1 MTLTWKNSKENT
13 KETEPQKNAAWNNKN
28 NLKPTHSTW
37 NLNEPES
44 NFWTRPKIWKTL
56 TRKWFIKKSQ
66 PNSKHLTSEK
76 TNKIFFLNSPTMKL
90 FTKLP
95 WWKKRPNLKNFPN
108 FKLRILL
115 SCLRPTLSSFKA
127 RWTDWDCLLTVKL
140 RKSKTHTKKTESLK
154 TVSLKKSNGTKSKTS
169 TWKKDFKKL
178 NLNTKRKMKQWK

>member
-1 MTLTWKNSKENT
+1 MILIKKQGRIAEENT
-13 KETEPQKNAAWNNKN
+13 KETKPQKNAAWNNKN

-44 NFWTRPKIWKTL
+44 NFWTRPKIWKIL

-76 TNKIFFLNSPTMKL
+76 TNKIFFRNSPTMKL

-115 SCLRPTLSSFKA
+115 RWLNGMSCKWIQCFYREKVLIIS
-127 RWTDWDCLLTVKL
+127 WEMM
-140 RKSKTHTKKTESLK
+140 KSYDYRNKK
-154 TVSLKKSNGTKSKTS
+154 KKVRCI
-169 TWKKDFKKL
+169 L
-178 NLNTKRKMKQWK
+178 NRNT